1 MQHDTSTR
9 KRPTWLRYGIVALA
23 TALVVA
29 PVAVYA
35 SDTFT
40 DVPDSNIF
48 HGDIQWMSDNGI
60 TAGCGGGGTL
70 YCPKDNVSR
79 EQMSAFMRRL
89 AENQVV
95 EAATALEADHA
106 TTADSATSAA
116 DADTLDGLDST
127 ELAPLVWAQTRD
139 NDSNPFPATTS
150 NVEVNSVAIDAPG
163 DGVLVI
169 SGTTY
174 FNNNSGGVTGDVDL
188 QAKIDGVS
196 IPAGTDQATTRL
208 EADGSGHDA
217 ATLSY
222 TVTIPVTAGAH
233 VISQEVD
240 PGITSDWFYNGNY
253 LTVVFYPGGQ
263 GTLETTT
270 SVATVAPNSGVDGS

>member
-9 KRPTWLRYGIVALA
+9 KRSLWLRYGFIALA

-29 PVAVYA
+29 PLAAYA

-40 DVPDSNIF
+40 DVPDTNIF
-48 HGDIQWMSDNGI
+48 HDDIQWMSDNGI

-70 YCPKDNVSR
+70 YCPKDNVTR
-79 EQMSAFMRRL
+79 EQMSAFMKRL
-89 AENQVV
+89 AVNQVV
-95 EAATALEADHA
+95 DAATALEADHA
-106 TTADSATSAA
+106 TTADSATAA
-116 DADTLDGLDST
+116 DDADTLDGLDST
-127 ELAPLVWAQTRD
+127 ELAPVAWAQTRD
-139 NDSNPFPATTS
+139 NDGNIFPATAS

-163 DGVLVI
+163 AGVLVI
-169 SGTTY
+169 SGTVY
-174 FNNNSGGVTGDVDL
+174 FNNNSGGTTGDVDL
-188 QAKIDGVS
+188 QAMIDGAA

-208 EADGSGHDA
+208 EADASGHDA

-240 PGITSDWFYNGNY
+240 PGSTSDWFYNGNY
-253 LTVVFYPGGQ
+253 LTVVFYPSAQ
-263 GTLETTT
+263 GTLETTM
-270 SVATVAPNSGVDGS
+270 SSGAVVPDSGVDGS